1 MKNMLKVVALGAVV
15 MGLSLHAEEI
25 TVGGTGVV
33 KAQPDR
39 IAMRFE
45 VATLDGDMAAGMAKL
60 VQNNAAISVA
70 LGEVGVEPSEIKVSQ
85 ISLNPQYKYSSSSGR
100 SLEGYRQSCN
110 FTIDIPLDMLRMQKI
125 YRAIV
130 ATKCGEE
137 INLSFYIKNEK
148 PYRTEAKKRAVADA
162 RESAETLAAAAGVSL
177 GKVEEISYN
186 AGSIQPLRRNVMLAK
201 AVGFAADEANGL
213 GLVSNDLND
222 ITLTESVV
230 ITWQIKE

>member
-1 MKNMLKVVALGAVV
+1 MKKILKVVAFCAVIV
-15 MGLSLHAEEI
+15 TPSLYAEEI
-25 TVGGTGVV
+25 SVGGTGIV

-45 VATLDGDMAAGMAKL
+45 VATLERDMAAGMARL

-70 LGEVGVEPSEIKVSQ
+70 LNDVGVEASEIKVSQ

-100 SLEGYRQSCN
+100 SFEGYRQSCN

-137 INLSFYIKNEK
+137 INLSFYIKDEK

-186 AGSIQPLRRNVMLAK
+186 AGSVAPLRRNVMLAK
-201 AVGFAADEANGL
+201 AAAYDMAEPNGL
-213 GLVSNDLND
+213 GLVSDGLDD
-222 ITLTESVV
+222 ITITESVV
-230 ITWQIKE
+230 VIWQIKE